1 MEILKRHK
9 GLTIVGG
16 LAFILLILLI
26 IICSKM
32 FLSKNGGVYGNRLNN
47 IEKISDGEIK
57 KVTNAI
63 EEKEEV
69 SSVNIRIQGKIIII
83 NIKYKNSTNKNKALE
98 IANDLAAKLGH
109 NYIGTEHLL
118 LGLIREGE
126 GVAARVLENLGVDL
140 NKIRTNVVKMLG
152 ESKSQTVSSGGGSSS
167 APTSKVKTPS
177 LDEYGTD
184 LTLAAA
190 AQYSRRHRHL
200 QSRAV

>member
-9 GLTIVGG
+9 GLAIVGG

-83 NIKYKNSTNKNKALE
+83 IE
-98 IANDLAAKLGH
+98 F
-109 NYIGTEHLL
+109 
-118 LGLIREGE
+118 
-126 GVAARVLENLGVDL
+126 
-140 NKIRTNVVKMLG
+140 VK
-152 ESKSQTVSSGGGSSS
+152 K
-167 APTSKVKTPS
+167 
-177 LDEYGTD
+177 
-184 LTLAAA
+184 
-190 AQYSRRHRHL
+190 HF
-200 QSRAV
+200 

>member
-9 GLTIVGG
+9 GLGIVGG
-16 LAFILLILLI
+16 LALILLILLI

-98 IANDLAAKLGH
+98 IAN
-109 NYIGTEHLL
+109 GTLELFDK
-118 LGLIREGE
+118 E
-126 GVAARVLENLGVDL
+126 VLEDYDL
-140 NKIRTNVVKMLG
+140 EYLLIQEEDDKEDTLEYKIAGTKHHLHDYISY
-152 ESKSQTVSSGGGSSS
+152 SKN
-167 APTSKVKTPS
+167 
-177 LDEYGTD
+177 
-184 LTLAAA
+184 
-190 AQYSRRHRHL
+190 
-200 QSRAV
+200 

>member
-83 NIKYKNSTNKNKALE
+83 NIKYYNMFFPFINW
-98 IANDLAAKLGH
+98 I
-109 NYIGTEHLL
+109 
-118 LGLIREGE
+118 
-126 GVAARVLENLGVDL
+126 
-140 NKIRTNVVKMLG
+140 
-152 ESKSQTVSSGGGSSS
+152 
-167 APTSKVKTPS
+167 TS
-177 LDEYGTD
+177 
-184 LTLAAA
+184 
-190 AQYSRRHRHL
+190 
-200 QSRAV
+200 